1 MALSITIS
9 SQAETAA
16 QPRAPLPVILATDI
30 GDDIDDTWALGFLLK
45 CPELD
50 LELVVT
56 EYGKVEYRAKLLA
69 EFLQT
74 TGHARVPVGLGS
86 DNGPKGDGG
95 QAAWLEGYSLSSY
108 PGNVYTDGVGA
119 IISTVM
125 ESSQPVTIIDIGP
138 MPTLA
143 SALAREPRIAARA
156 RFVGMDCSVRLGYGG
171 AKTISKEWNVVA
183 DVKAAQQVFT
193 APWDM
198 TYHTAGHLRAGHLG
212 RYRRLSESGDPV
224 ASTVIQNYR
233 LWRKSRGDKD
243 VETQSSTLFDTVA
256 VYLAFGQEFCRME
269 RLGIR
274 VSDDGFTQLDD
285 DAKSMNVATEWK
297 NLDGFRDLLT
307 KPPRQT
313 VNALA
318 EPASF
323 ETSASRNPM

>member
-1 MALSITIS
+1 MGLTSTMPAR
-9 SQAETAA
+9 AETTA
-16 QPRAPLPVILATDI
+16 QPKAPIPVILATDI

-50 LELVVT
+50 LKLAVT
-56 EYGKVEYRAKLLA
+56 EYGKAEYRAKLLA
-69 EFLQT
+69 KFLQT

-108 PGNVYTDGVGA
+108 PGKVYTDGVGA
-119 IISTVM
+119 IINTVM

-138 MPTLA
+138 TPTLA

-156 RFVGMDCSVRLGYGG
+156 RFVGMDGSVRLGYGG
-171 AKTISKEWNVVA
+171 DKTISKEWNVVA

-198 TYHTAGHLRAGHLG
+198 TITPLDTCGLVRVAGE
-212 RYRRLSESGDPV
+212 RYRRLTESPEPV
-224 ASTVIQNYR
+224 ASAVIQNYR

-243 VETQSSTLFDTVA
+243 VETESSTLFDTVA
-256 VYLAFGQEFCRME
+256 VYLAFNQELCRME

-274 VSDDGFTQLDD
+274 VSDDGFTRLDEH
-285 DAKSMNVATEWK
+285 AKPMNVATEWK

-307 KPPRQT
+307 NRLAKP
-313 VNALA
+313 
-318 EPASF
+318 
-323 ETSASRNPM
+323 

>member
-1 MALSITIS
+1 MGLTSTIS
-9 SQAETAA
+9 SQAQTVA
-16 QPRAPLPVILATDI
+16 RSRVSIPVILATDI

-50 LELVVT
+50 LKLVVT

-69 EFLQT
+69 KFLQT

-95 QAAWLEGYSLSSY
+95 QAAWLQGYSLSSY
-108 PGNVYTDGVGA
+108 PGKVCTDGVGA

-138 MPTLA
+138 TPTLA

-156 RFVGMDCSVRLGYGG
+156 RFVGMDGSVRLGYGG
-171 AKTISKEWNVVA
+171 DKTISKEWNVVA

-198 TYHTAGHLRAGHLG
+198 TITPLDTCGLVTVAGE
-212 RYRRLSESGDPV
+212 RYRRLTESPEPV
-224 ASTVIQNYR
+224 ASAVIQNYR

-243 VETQSSTLFDTVA
+243 VETESSTLFDTVA
-256 VYLAFGQEFCRME
+256 VYLAFNQELCRME
-269 RLGIR
+269 RLGIS
-274 VSDDGFTQLDD
+274 VSDDGFTRLDEH
-285 DAKSMNVATEWK
+285 AKPMNVATEWK

-307 KPPRQT
+307 NR
-313 VNALA
+313 LA
-318 EPASF
+318 RA
-323 ETSASRNPM
+323 